1 MEGSLTIARADCSV
15 PRVFDFPRSGAS
27 LHSLPQV
34 RELVKSQF
42 TVASFDKLLTA
53 QPPAQSFAKNDECL
67 FRGYAPLK
75 PYLLGQ
81 ARVAVVVR
89 DFPVA
94 ELKNLNPQTLEEALH
109 TNSSIVRKF
118 SSTIGVNCKFV
129 MNSNTNTCFIAF
141 SPLFVLC
148 MIVSAGRP
156 S

>member
-53 QPPAQSFAKNDECL
+53 QPPAQSFAKDDECL

-94 ELKNLNPQTLEEALH
+94 ELKNLTPKTLHEAI
-109 TNSSIVRKF
+109 TKNYSIVH
-118 SSTIGVNCKFV
+118 SLQALV
-129 MNSNTNTCFIAF
+129 
-141 SPLFVLC
+141 
-148 MIVSAGRP
+148 
-156 S
+156 